1 MKILY
6 LFTRDK
12 DATAAALAAGQE
24 KEHTVHQLDLRTEKD
39 YEAIVREIEEADRVI
54 CW

>member
-12 DATAAALAAGQE
+12 DATAEALAAGQA
-24 KEHTVHQLDLRTEKD
+24 KEHSVLQLDLHAEKD
-39 YEAIVREIEEADRVI
+39 YEAIVRKVEEADRII

>member
-12 DATAAALAAGQE
+12 DKTAATLADGQA
-24 KEHTVHQLDLRTEKD
+24 KEHTVTQLDLRTEKD
-39 YEAIVREIEEADRVI
+39 YEAVVNKIEGADRVI

>member
-12 DATAAALAAGQE
+12 DATSTALADGQG
-24 KEHTVHQLDLRTEKD
+24 KEHEVSQLDLRTEKD
-39 YEAIVREIEEADRVI
+39 YEAIVKKIEEADRI
-54 CW
+54 ISW

>member
-12 DATAAALAAGQE
+12 DATVTAFAAGQE
-24 KEHTVHQLDLRTEKD
+24 REHLVIQLDLRTEKD
-39 YEAIVREIEEADRVI
+39 YEAIVQKIEEADRVI

>member
-12 DATAAALAAGQE
+12 DATVDALVAGQAE
-24 KEHTVHQLDLRTEKD
+24 EHTVNELDLRTETD
-39 YEAIVREIEEADRVI
+39 YEAVVRKIEEADRI
-54 CW
+54 ISW